1 MVKSRVNPLVWLR
14 KRIEEADADLL
25 REMVK
30 SFAEMLMWAEADNRC
45 GALYGERS
53 VGRVNHRNGYRERQ
67 WDTRV
72 GSIELSI
79 PRLRK
84 GSYFP
89 EWLLCARKRAE
100 RALMQVVVEAYVK
113 GVSTRRVDGLVQAM
127 GVEGMSKSQVSELA
141 QELDGMVE
149 EFRNRPLD
157 QGPYTYLW
165 LDAMTQRCR
174 EGGRVVNVVVVTATA
189 VNAQGIREMLGVDVF
204 TSEDEAAWSEFLRS
218 LTARGLHGVQLVIS
232 DAHEGLKA
240 AIAAVLP
247 GAGWQRCRTHFARN
261 LLSRVPKSAQ
271 DFVAALNRSIFAQPN
286 AEEVWAQHARVVEQL
301 FGRFHQAAA
310 LLEEAGAD
318 ILAFTAFPKEHWRQ
332 IWSNNPQERLIK
344 EIRRR
349 TNVVSIFPNR
359 ETVIRLVGAVLAEQ
373 NDEWLCARR
382 YMSLRSLKTVH
393 LVEQESAHDV
403 KQIAA

>member
-1 MVKSRVNPLVWLR
+1 
-14 KRIEEADADLL
+14 
-25 REMVK
+25 MVK

-359 ETVIRLVGAVLAEQ
+359 ETVIRLVGAVPVG
-373 NDEWLCARR
+373 
-382 YMSLRSLKTVH
+382 T
-393 LVEQESAHDV
+393 
-403 KQIAA
+403 